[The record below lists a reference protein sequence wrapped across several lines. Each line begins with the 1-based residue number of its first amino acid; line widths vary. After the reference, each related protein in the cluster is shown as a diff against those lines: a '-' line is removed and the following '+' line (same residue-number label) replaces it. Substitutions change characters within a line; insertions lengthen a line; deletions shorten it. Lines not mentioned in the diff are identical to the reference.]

1 MFLLIKK
8 LLICLSV
15 ELNPLIYC
23 LSFMLNFVR
32 EVMFSRLLKE
42 EQDLY
47 QIVPSIPF
55 VSTVTEGW
63 QFMTI
68 QIKLF

>member
-8 LLICLSV
+8 LLIRLSV
-15 ELNPLIYC
+15 ELNPFIYC
-23 LSFMLNFVR
+23 LGLVLNSVR
-32 EVMFSRLLKE
+32 KVIFFRLLKE

-47 QIVPSIPF
+47 QIMQSIPL

-63 QFMTI
+63 QFMAI
-68 QIKLF
+68 RIKFF